1 MREALQVEL
10 PVRAFFEAPTVRQLA
25 QRVEVA
31 HWLAAPTA
39 RRADEQWEEYEI

>member
-25 QRVEVA
+25 ERI
-31 HWLAAPTA
+31 
-39 RRADEQWEEYEI
+39 ADVPKV